1 MKEDEKKDPSFFK
14 WQTFLVTALHY
25 RNFQWQQ
32 IILYWQ
38 ALKWQAVLHIKNCYL
53 MVISHKEQAP
63 LMPGHYLKPM
73 ITKLKGL
80 NIKYLLNSRD
90 KELSWMVTLQ
100 FY

>member
-1 MKEDEKKDPSFFK
+1 
-14 WQTFLVTALHY
+14 
-25 RNFQWQQ
+25 
-32 IILYWQ
+32 
-38 ALKWQAVLHIKNCYL
+38 
-53 MVISHKEQAP
+53 
-63 LMPGHYLKPM
+63 MPGHYLKPM